1 MQSDPLGD
9 FLTMLRNASRSMKD
23 EVVTSHS
30 RLKGEVAKVLKA
42 EGYLDN
48 VEKIEDDPKKP
59 QLKCVLRRVGRKSAI
74 TDIQRMSKPGL
85 RRYVG
90 ADEVPKVLGGLGIT
104 VLSTS
109 QGIMPGHLARRRRL
123 GGELLLR
130 VH

>member
-1 MQSDPLGD
+1 MQTDPLAD

-23 EVVTSHS
+23 EVVTNHS
-30 RLKGEVAKVLKA
+30 RLKSEVAKVLKA
-42 EGYLDN
+42 EGYLDS
-48 VEKIEDDPKKP
+48 VEDIDEDSTKP
-59 QLKCVLRRVGRKSAI
+59 LLKCTLRRVGRKSAI
-74 TDIQRMSKPGL
+74 TNIQRLSKPGL

-90 ADEVPKVLGGLGIT
+90 ADEIPKELGGLGIT

-130 VH
+130 VN

>member
-1 MQSDPLGD
+1 MQTDPLAD
-9 FLTMLRNASRSMKD
+9 FLTMLRNASKSMKD
-23 EVVTSHS
+23 EVITSHS
-30 RLKGEVAKVLKA
+30 RLKTEVAKVLKA
-42 EGYLDN
+42 EGYVDE
-48 VEKIEDDPKKP
+48 VEKLDDEVKP
-59 QLKCVLRRVGRKSAI
+59 QLKVTLRRVGRKSAI
-74 TDIQRMSKPGL
+74 TDIQRLSKPGL

-90 ADEVPKVLGGLGIT
+90 ADEIPQELGGLGIT